1 MYHLGTMLKINY
13 LSTKEGTPASGY
25 WDMAF
30 LEDLL
35 KDFPDSDRAVVVLP
49 AAYQGD
55 KVPEINTELAKYE
68 KVLLFITSDE
78 EHKFPTDQIKHPDI
92 YIFEQYKGTFPLGYT
107 PQARPTLKAQGYIQ
121 KDIRSFYSGQIN
133 HIRRRQLGEVMAKMD
148 WNVDQ
153 YFPTEGFAHGMKP
166 DQYFSLMAHAK
177 VVPAPPGNVTQD
189 SFRLYEALEA
199 GAVPI
204 ADRFSAQ
211 GEGGYWEKLFPDAP
225 FPILSSYQE
234 LPELIQNSQ
243 DQKLRNKVFAWWI
256 AKKMKLRQQFKDILG
271 IKEALTV
278 VVPTSY
284 IPSHPST
291 EIIDQTIA
299 SVRHHTGSD
308 IILTIDGLRPEH
320 EEMSNDYTEY
330 ISRLL
335 WKCNFEYENVH
346 PILFEKHTHQ
356 AGMMRKA
363 LENVHT
369 ELVMYVEHDTPLVT
383 DEPIDWEFL
392 VNTLMTG
399 EAFTI
404 RFHFEAKVP
413 AEHEYLMVHEHDK
426 PNLIA
431 TRQWSQRPHI
441 SRTNFYRI
449 MMDSFSPDANCFI
462 EDFIH
467 GKCSEEDWGAW
478 RLFIYAPSEHNIK
491 RSLNL
496 DGRAGGAKFD
506 DKQIW

>member
-1 MYHLGTMLKINY
+1 MLKINY

-35 KDFPDSDRAVVVLP
+35 ADLPDSRVQVFVIP
-49 AAYQGD
+49 AAYQAD
-55 KVPEINTELAKYE
+55 MIPAINAELNKHDH
-68 KVLLFITSDE
+68 VLVFITSDE
-78 EHKFPTDQIKHPDI
+78 EHKFPTEQLRHPSM
-92 YIFEQYKGTFPLGYT
+92 YVFEQYKGTFPLGYT
-107 PQARPTLKAQGYIQ
+107 PQTRTNLKREGYQQ
-121 KDIRSFYSGQIN
+121 KTIPWFYSGQIN
-133 HIRRRQLGEVMAKMD
+133 HIRRRQLQDVLVRFD
-148 WNVDQ
+148 YDRQWF
-153 YFPTEGFAHGMKP
+153 YPTDGFAKGMNAE
-166 DQYFSLMAHAK
+166 DYFFHMSRAK

-211 GEGGYWEKLFPDAP
+211 GEGGYWEKMFPDAP
-225 FPILSSYQE
+225 FPVLSSYMELPGLIEQCQDQE
-234 LPELIQNSQ
+234 L
-243 DQKLRNKVFAWWI
+243 RNRVYAWWI

-271 IKEALTV
+271 IREALTV
-278 VVPTSY
+278 IVPTSY

-291 EIIDQTIA
+291 EVIDQTIA
-299 SVRHHTGSD
+299 SIRYHTGAD

-320 EEMSNDYTEY
+320 AEMSNDYTEY

-346 PILFEKHTHQ
+346 PILFEEHTHQ
-356 AGMMRKA
+356 AGMMKKA
-363 LENVHT
+363 LEQVHT
-369 ELVMYVEHDTPLVT
+369 DLVMYVEHDTPLVT
-383 DEPIDWEFL
+383 DEPIDWGFL
-392 VNTLMTG
+392 VNTLMKA
-399 EAFTI
+399 EAFVI
-404 RFHFEAKVP
+404 RFHFEARIP
-413 AEHEYLMVHEHDK
+413 EEHKYLMLPENDK

-441 SRTNFYRI
+441 ARTNFYRGI
-449 MMDSFSPDANCFI
+449 MQLFSENANCFI
-462 EDFIH
+462 EDYVH
-467 GKCSEEDWGAW
+467 GKCQEGNWDDWK
-478 RLFIYAPSEHNIK
+478 LFIYAPGENIK

-496 DGRAGGAKFD
+496 DGRAGGAKYD